1 MLLFWNLI
9 VVFSIPSVERVPKL
23 AVFYESTTSSLDGVL
38 MLTKSQDKLIWQP
51 KKIAEIEAQMGILI
65 DKAQG
70 AFIKDRSIIDNE
82 PVCQGL
88 VRCCHK
94 DGGAPICLM
103 KLNICKVYDTL
114 DLRLVRLF

>member
-1 MLLFWNLI
+1 MRALH
-9 VVFSIPSVERVPKL
+9 
-23 AVFYESTTSSLDGVL
+23 SLDGVL

-51 KKIAEIEAQMGILI
+51 KKIAGIETQMGILV

-70 AFIKDRSIIDNE
+70 AFIKDRSITDNDL
-82 PVCQGL
+82 VCQGM

-103 KLNICKVYDTL
+103 KLNICKAYDTL
-114 DLRLVRLF
+114 DLRLIGLF